1 MRTEYK
7 IRELLLPG
15 NWNEEQARELM
26 EEALEE
32 LWSACPECEMREEA
46 DYECDCECDCEDS
59 DPKVSTYE
67 RLKKQPSSTMKIGDV
82 DVVWESIE
90 AAEPYDPRVTRAT
103 IWVDDETWKKHV
115 KLGES
120 K

>member
-1 MRTEYK
+1 MRTADK

-15 NWNEEQARELM
+15 NWNEDQARELL
-26 EEALEE
+26 EEALDE
-32 LWSACPECEMREEA
+32 LWSACPECEMWEEA
-46 DYECDCECDCEDS
+46 DRAGYECDCEDS

-90 AAEPYDPRVTRAT
+90 AAEPYAPRVTRAT
-103 IWVDDETWKKHV
+103 IWIDDATWEKHV
-115 KLGES
+115 KIGG
-120 K
+120 KK